1 MSYQRDR
8 VKADYDIVL
17 ETYETRRKE
26 LTAMLNEVEGRIRK
40 RESQGKWFFDRK
52 WALALGVTVVGIW
65 FLLYYSGGWI
75 VEGLKEMREV
85 LVPIVKIVLGV
96 IGVAV
101 GCVVFLF
108 VYGKWRDDMHSR
120 NSNLKK

>member
-1 MSYQRDR
+1 M
-8 VKADYDIVL
+8 
-17 ETYETRRKE
+17 
-26 LTAMLNEVEGRIRK
+26 
-40 RESQGKWFFDRK
+40 
-52 WALALGVTVVGIW
+52 VGIW